1 MSFLNNEQMSDNTDL
16 ESMLYS
22 DAENADTFDYED
34 FSDDLMDYVEPS
46 YSEGQGIDYGFN

>member
-1 MSFLNNEQMSDNTDL
+1 MSDNTDL